1 MQAAETLQFGSLPN
15 GTQIL
20 LNCVADHI
28 GRLQICAA
36 ESCFTVNANVH
47 HLPQQPTG
55 VAVSVINFFQ
65 PLPRGKFPAVIAY
78 HRDWL
83 NACMRAMR

>member
-1 MQAAETLQFGSLPN
+1 
-15 GTQIL
+15 
-20 LNCVADHI
+20 
-28 GRLQICAA
+28 
-36 ESCFTVNANVH
+36 
-47 HLPQQPTG
+47 